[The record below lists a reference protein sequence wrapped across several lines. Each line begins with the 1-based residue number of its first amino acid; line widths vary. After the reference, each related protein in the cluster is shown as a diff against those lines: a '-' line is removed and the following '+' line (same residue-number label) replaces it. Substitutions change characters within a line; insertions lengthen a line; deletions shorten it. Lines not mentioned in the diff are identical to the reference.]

1 MIVRPT
7 PPPRRQRPEPAP
19 QPPLLIVTSPLVWLV
34 TVAWKPLLILA
45 GLFVVAVVL
54 LAMIAAPMARES
66 NRRAEATVTASFA
79 TAYPRS
85 GP

>member
-7 PPPRRQRPEPAP
+7 PPPRRQRPEPAS

-34 TVAWKPLLILA
+34 MVAWKPLLILTLLVTV
-45 GLFVVAVVL
+45 GLVL
-54 LAMIAAPMARES
+54 LVMIAAPMARES
-66 NRRAEATVTASFA
+66 NQRAEATVTAYYA